1 MRDHSL
7 RTKITVLA
15 VLIGGL
21 GLLVFGTVMGVV
33 LRKTKI
39 EKIDSLL
46 KEQSAAFFSIL
57 DTRKVPVTWQHD
69 PSLRELFS
77 VVHSLY
83 SIEVEEP
90 LGTIVYRTR
99 KPVDRH
105 LPQGNDGQIATV
117 PLGDSYARIYQIQ
130 QNGVRLRIAA
140 DLEPMLATERTM
152 QIAFGITLPTILVF
166 IGLGARWLT
175 RKALKPVD
183 EISAMADAITAS
195 ELGRRLPVSKM
206 NDEIGRLTAILN
218 RMMDRLERSF
228 EQSRRFASDASHEL
242 KTPLTIIR
250 GEVEAAL
257 GSGTLPPAAER
268 TMANIQEE
276 TGRLV
281 HIMEGLL
288 LLSRADAGRLK
299 LDLQPFNLSAF
310 VNEMREDIEILA
322 LPGRI
327 TVEVTVDPGLIVRG
341 DPRFLRQVLLNL
353 FDNAIKYNVD
363 GGRIIALLER
373 RQARAY
379 FRIGNSGP
387 GIKGEARL
395 RVFDRF
401 YRAEPSRERALG
413 GQGLGLSICAEI
425 IRAHHGTISLIAD
438 SAPDWTAFEFH
449 IPLGMTQT

>member
-7 RTKITVLA
+7 RTKITVFA

-21 GLLVFGTVMGVV
+21 GLLIFGTVMGVV
-33 LRKTKI
+33 LRTTKI
-39 EKIDSLL
+39 AKIDSLL
-46 KEQSAAFFSIL
+46 KEQSANFFNVLES
-57 DTRKVPVTWQHD
+57 RKGPVTWQHD
-69 PSLRELFS
+69 ASLKELFS

-83 SIEVEEP
+83 SIEVEQP
-90 LGTIVYRTR
+90 LGTVVYRTR
-99 KPVDRH
+99 KPQDRH
-105 LPQGNDGQIATV
+105 LPQGMDGQITTV
-117 PLGDSYARIYQIQ
+117 PFDDSYARIYQMQ
-130 QNGVRLRIAA
+130 KNGIRLRIVAN
-140 DLEPMLATERTM
+140 LQPMLATERTM
-152 QIAFGITLPTILVF
+152 QLAFGITLPTILVF
-166 IGLGARWLT
+166 IGFGARWLT

-195 ELGRRLPVSKM
+195 ELGRRLPIPKT

-257 GSGTLPPAAER
+257 SSGNLPPAAER

-299 LDLQPFNLSAF
+299 LDLQPFNLSEF
-310 VNEMREDIEILA
+310 MNEMREDIEILA
-322 LPGRI
+322 LPGNI
-327 TVEVTVDPGLIVRG
+327 TVEVTVDPGIIVRG

-363 GGRIIALLER
+363 GGRIVALLEKR
-373 RQARAY
+373 HSRAY

-387 GIKGEARL
+387 GIKADARL

-401 YRAEPSRERALG
+401 YRAEASRERALG

-425 IRAHHGTISLIAD
+425 IRAHHGTLTLIDD
-438 SAPDWTAFEFH
+438 SAPDWTAFEFQ

>member
-1 MRDHSL
+1 MQNHSL

-21 GLLVFGTVMGVV
+21 GLLIFGMVMGVV
-33 LRKTKI
+33 LRTTKI
-39 EKIDSLL
+39 ERVDSLL
-46 KEQSAAFFSIL
+46 KEQSANFFSIL
-57 DTRKVPVTWQHD
+57 ASPNMNVRWDHD

-77 VVHSLY
+77 VIHGLY
-83 SIEVEEP
+83 SIEVEKP
-90 LGTIVYRTR
+90 LGTIIYRTR
-99 KPVDRH
+99 KTVDRH
-105 LPQGNDGQIATV
+105 LPQGMDGQLTTI
-117 PLGDSYARIYQIQ
+117 PLGDSYARIYQMQ
-130 QNGVRLRIAA
+130 ENGVRLRIAA
-140 DLEPMLATERTM
+140 DLEPMLASERTM
-152 QIAFGITLPTILVF
+152 LLAFGITLPTILVF
-166 IGLGARWLT
+166 IGFGARWLT

-183 EISAMADAITAS
+183 EISAMADAITAN
-195 ELGRRLPVSKM
+195 ELGRRLPVSRT
-206 NDEIGRLTAILN
+206 NDEIGRLTTILN

-299 LDLQPFNLSAF
+299 LDLQPFNLSEF

-322 LPGRI
+322 LPGSI

-363 GGRIIALLER
+363 GGRISALLER
-373 RQARAY
+373 RNSRAY

-387 GIKGEARL
+387 GIKGDARL

-401 YRAEPSRERALG
+401 YRADPSRKRALG

-425 IRAHHGTISLIAD
+425 IRAHHGTISLIDD